1 MENLWFID
9 GHFWLKKTHT
19 FLTKKSYYINTKLV
33 DLFINQPGEHKS
45 NDLTW
50 QEERVKQNAICLTR
64 CMRHVKQIG
73 VCLTCKIPK
82 KGAIESSY
90 FYFPA
95 WIIWYSANF
104 ISFNHNS
111 ILILALRPYV
121 IQGRNALVMKWVSHA
136 ELQSFNTM
144 RVITRAHYYAF
155 RRDFTV

>member
-1 MENLWFID
+1 MKNGMSMTLFTCDESIYSQKEMVCESTERNLKLDWAFTLSRLEGVAINE
-9 GHFWLKKTHT
+9 HFLLKAYFST
-19 FLTKKSYYINTKLV
+19 LR
-33 DLFINQPGEHKS
+33 GEACAS
-45 NDLTW
+45 TQYGWPL
-50 QEERVKQNAICLTR
+50 I
-64 CMRHVKQIG
+64 
-73 VCLTCKIPK
+73 CKIPK

-121 IQGRNALVMKWVSHA
+121 IQGRNALVMEWVSHA

-155 RRDFTV
+155 RRDFTD